1 MPARKIRCSLKSRSM
16 RDARMQAVAIVS
28 AGSPLSRRLMLASVS
43 VVSVLLGST
52 GVDARA
58 LNGGSTL
65 ATSAPNIASDA
76 ATYAAQQAAAA
87 ARQTQGSL
95 ARAARAMQDMRAV
108 Q

>member
-1 MPARKIRCSLKSRSM
+1 MLL
-16 RDARMQAVAIVS
+16 VTVS
-28 AGSPLSRRLMLASVS
+28 AIS
-43 VVSVLLGST
+43 LLVANNGAL
-52 GVDARA
+52 ARA
-58 LNGGSTL
+58 LNGSSPAL
-65 ATSAPNIASDA
+65 SAPNIASDA